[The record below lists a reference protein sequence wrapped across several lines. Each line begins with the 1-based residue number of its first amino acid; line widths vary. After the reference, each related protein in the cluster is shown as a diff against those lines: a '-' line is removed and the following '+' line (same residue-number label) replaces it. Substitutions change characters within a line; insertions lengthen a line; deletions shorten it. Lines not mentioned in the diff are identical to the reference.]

1 LHTSRILWLH
11 GADVGRDSIGARL
24 FGNPGVA
31 PIVDAN
37 GLENA
42 QVRKGYHLGR
52 TLTTEDVST
61 VSAVVLAVGEG
72 EFLSAAHT
80 DIGIGPL
87 GWLDMSVSSRFREGE
102 MAEHTAL
109 LSNIVAATSVLGG
122 KRKPSLCK
130 ERYVSSM

>member
-1 LHTSRILWLH
+1 LHTSRMLGFH
-11 GADVGRDSIGARL
+11 GADVRRYSIGARL

-31 PIVDAN
+31 SVVDAD
-37 GLENA
+37 GLEDA
-42 QVRKGYHLGR
+42 QVRKWYHLGR
-52 TLTTEDVST
+52 ALPAEDVST
-61 VSAVVLAVGEG
+61 VSTVVLAVGEG

-87 GWLDMSVSSRFREGE
+87 GWLDMSVSRRFREGE

-109 LSNIVAATSVLGG
+109 LSNMVAATSVLGG